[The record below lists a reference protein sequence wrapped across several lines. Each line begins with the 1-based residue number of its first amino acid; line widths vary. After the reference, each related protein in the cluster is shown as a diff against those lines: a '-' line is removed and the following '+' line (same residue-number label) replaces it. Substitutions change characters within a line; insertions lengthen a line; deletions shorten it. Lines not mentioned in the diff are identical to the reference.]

1 MIMDAGRDPGHAF
14 GTSLRSAFRP
24 SDLQA
29 FRQIFILSF
38 LIFCVFVSCS
48 SHRDNNMH
56 FTSIRG
62 SVFGTNY
69 TISYYGP
76 DTVDY
81 RESIDSIFAAFNQ
94 SLSYYQTSSLISR
107 INRNETDSIDDLFK
121 VVFLRSMEI
130 ADETN
135 GKFDPTVSPLVNAW
149 GFGFERKSDVDA
161 SLIDSLKEFVGYEK
175 AWLEGNRIVKADAR
189 VQFDFNAIAKGYASD
204 VVGDFL
210 ESKGIGT
217 YLVEIGGDLVAKG
230 VKPDGSKWRIG
241 LERPASSMFDAQE
254 WDHIVEIKD
263 IGLATSGNYRRYY
276 EVDGQRYSHTID
288 PATGYPVEHA
298 LLSVSVFA
306 PDGLSSDGY
315 ATAFMVMGFEK
326 ALAFVEARE
335 DLEAYFIVSSN
346 EKEFDT
352 FASSGLHIIARQ

>member
-1 MIMDAGRDPGHAF
+1 MKKV
-14 GTSLRSAFRP
+14 T
-24 SDLQA
+24 
-29 FRQIFILSF
+29 ILN
-38 LIFCVFVSCS
+38 LIVFCLLFSCS
-48 SHRDNNMH
+48 SPKDNDTH

-94 SLSYYQTSSLISR
+94 SLSYYQKNSLISR
-107 INRNETDSIDDLFK
+107 VNRNETDSIDDFFE
-121 VVFLRSMEI
+121 VVFLRSVEI

-135 GKFDPTVSPLVNAW
+135 GQFDHTVSPLVNAW
-149 GFGFERKSDVDA
+149 GFGFESKSDINA
-161 SLIDSLKEFVGYEK
+161 ELLDSLREFVGYEK
-175 AWLEGNRIVKADAR
+175 AWLEGKRVVKADAR

-204 VVGDFL
+204 VVGKYL
-210 ESKGIGT
+210 ESKGIST
-217 YLVEIGGDLVAKG
+217 YLVEIGGDLLAKG

-288 PATGYPVEHA
+288 PATAYPVEHS

-306 PDGLSSDGY
+306 PDAMSADGY
-315 ATAFMVMGFEK
+315 ATAFMVMGLDRAVE
-326 ALAFVEARE
+326 FVEARD
-335 DLEAYFIVSSN
+335 DLEAYFIYSSN
-346 EKEFDT
+346 DNGFDT
-352 FASSGLHIIARQ
+352 FASSGLNILDR